1 MNNISLTDVTLHID
15 EALDS
20 GQRQQVEADLRAID
34 GVVSVHHADQRP
46 HLMIV
51 EYNPA
56 QADSGNL
63 LASVTERGYHAEMIG
78 L

>member
-15 EALDS
+15 ETLNPD
-20 GQRQQVEADLRAID
+20 QRRHVESDLRAID
-34 GVVSVHHADQRP
+34 GVVSVHYADARP

-51 EYNPA
+51 EYNPD
-56 QADSGNL
+56 QTSADSL
-63 LASVTERGYHAEMIG
+63 LASVTGQGFHAEMIG